1 MTTWYRLVY
10 RNGHKGAW
18 TTDLKRINKRKGDI
32 EMTNSRHYTKDRKQ
46 REAIIAQ
53 IGTGNVIKEVVV
65 DRGHRNGPE
74 VHKITD
80 TALILVYNQRTGIL
94 VTKLIAR
101 PAQILRY
108 YKEDEPKPTRVVEL
122 ARVHARNKWNEM

>member
-1 MTTWYRLVY
+1 M
-10 RNGHKGAW
+10 
-18 TTDLKRINKRKGDI
+18 
-32 EMTNSRHYTKDRKQ
+32 NSRHYTRDRQ
-46 REAIIAQ
+46 LRESIINQ
-53 IGTGNVIKEVVV
+53 IGTGNVIKEVVI

-108 YKEDEPKPTRVVEL
+108 YREDEPKPTRVVEL
-122 ARVHARNKWNEM
+122 ARVHTKLKYNEM

>member
-1 MTTWYRLVY
+1 M
-10 RNGHKGAW
+10 
-18 TTDLKRINKRKGDI
+18 
-32 EMTNSRHYTKDRKQ
+32 NSKHYTKDRQ
-46 REAIIAQ
+46 RREAIIAQ
-53 IGTGNVIKEVVV
+53 IGTGTVIKEVVV
-65 DRGHRNGPE
+65 DRGHRNGP
-74 VHKITD
+74 TD

-108 YKEDEPKPTRVVEL
+108 YREDEPKPIKVVEL

>member
-1 MTTWYRLVY
+1 M
-10 RNGHKGAW
+10 
-18 TTDLKRINKRKGDI
+18 
-32 EMTNSRHYTKDRKQ
+32 NSRHYTKDRQ
-46 REAIIAQ
+46 SREAIITQ
-53 IGTGNVIKEVVV
+53 IGEGTVIKEVVV

-74 VHKITD
+74 VHKITS
-80 TALILVYNQRTGIL
+80 TALILVYNQRSGKL

-122 ARVHARNKWNEM
+122 ARVHARMKYNEM

>member
-1 MTTWYRLVY
+1 M
-10 RNGHKGAW
+10 
-18 TTDLKRINKRKGDI
+18 
-32 EMTNSRHYTKDRKQ
+32 NSRHYTKDRQ
-46 REAIIAQ
+46 LRESIINQ
-53 IGTGNVIKEVVV
+53 IGTGNIIKEVVI

-74 VHKITD
+74 IHKITD

-108 YKEDEPKPTRVVEL
+108 YSDDELKPTKVIEL
-122 ARVHARNKWNEM
+122 ARAHARMKYNEM

>member
-1 MTTWYRLVY
+1 M
-10 RNGHKGAW
+10 
-18 TTDLKRINKRKGDI
+18 
-32 EMTNSRHYTKDRKQ
+32 NSKHYTRDRQQ
-46 REAIIAQ
+46 REAIITQ
-53 IGTGNVIKEVVV
+53 IGIGNIIKETGNVIKEVVV

-108 YKEDEPKPTRVVEL
+108 YKEDEPKPTKVVEL
-122 ARVHARNKWNEM
+122 ARVHARMKYNEM

>member
-1 MTTWYRLVY
+1 M
-10 RNGHKGAW
+10 
-18 TTDLKRINKRKGDI
+18 
-32 EMTNSRHYTKDRKQ
+32 NSKHYTKDRQ
-46 REAIIAQ
+46 RREAIITQ

-65 DRGHRNGPE
+65 DRGHRN
-74 VHKITD
+74 

-108 YKEDEPKPTRVVEL
+108 YREDEVRPTKVIEL
-122 ARVHARNKWNEM
+122 ARIHTKLKYNEM

>member
-1 MTTWYRLVY
+1 M
-10 RNGHKGAW
+10 
-18 TTDLKRINKRKGDI
+18 
-32 EMTNSRHYTKDRKQ
+32 NSKHYTRDRQQ
-46 REAIIAQ
+46 RETIITQ
-53 IGTGNVIKEVVV
+53 IGIGNIIKEVVV

-108 YKEDEPKPTRVVEL
+108 YKEDEPKPTKVVEL
-122 ARVHARNKWNEM
+122 ARVHARMKYNEM

>member
-1 MTTWYRLVY
+1 M
-10 RNGHKGAW
+10 
-18 TTDLKRINKRKGDI
+18 
-32 EMTNSRHYTKDRKQ
+32 NSKHYTRDRQQ
-46 REAIIAQ
+46 REAIINQ
-53 IGTGNVIKEVVV
+53 IGIGNVIKEVVI

-74 VHKITD
+74 IHKITD

-108 YKEDEPKPTRVVEL
+108 YSDDELKPRAVVKL
-122 ARVHARNKWNEM
+122 ARKHVEMGWNEI

>member
-1 MTTWYRLVY
+1 
-10 RNGHKGAW
+10 
-18 TTDLKRINKRKGDI
+18 
-32 EMTNSRHYTKDRKQ
+32 MTNSKHYTKDRKR

-108 YKEDEPKPTRVVEL
+108 YRDDEPKPTKVVEL
-122 ARVHARNKWNEM
+122 ARVHTKLKYNEM

>member
-1 MTTWYRLVY
+1 M
-10 RNGHKGAW
+10 
-18 TTDLKRINKRKGDI
+18 
-32 EMTNSRHYTKDRKQ
+32 NSRHYTADRQ
-46 REAIIAQ
+46 NREAIITQ
-53 IGTGNVIKEVVV
+53 IGIGTVIKTVVI

-74 VHKITD
+74 IHKITD

-108 YKEDEPKPTRVVEL
+108 YKEDEPKPTKVVEL
-122 ARVHARNKWNEM
+122 ARVHARMKYNEM

>member
-1 MTTWYRLVY
+1 M
-10 RNGHKGAW
+10 
-18 TTDLKRINKRKGDI
+18 
-32 EMTNSRHYTKDRKQ
+32 NSKHYTRDRQQ
-46 REAIIAQ
+46 REAIINQ
-53 IGTGNVIKEVVV
+53 IGIGNVIKEVVV

-108 YKEDEPKPTRVVEL
+108 YSDDELKPRAVVKL
-122 ARVHARNKWNEM
+122 ARKHVEMGWNEI